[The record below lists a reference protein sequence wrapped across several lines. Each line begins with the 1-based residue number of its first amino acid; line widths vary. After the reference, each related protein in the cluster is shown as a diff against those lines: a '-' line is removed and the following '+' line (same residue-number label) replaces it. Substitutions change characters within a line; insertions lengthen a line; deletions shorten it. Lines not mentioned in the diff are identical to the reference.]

1 METEGIHK
9 PMGQS
14 IASVCLKIVEI
25 KCVYVDRSVHKI
37 LKILSTYGIRLE
49 QIYIQHSNK
58 ISGSGCELPL
68 FMLLLFLYF
77 VNMLYTF

>member
-1 METEGIHK
+1 METEGIYK

-14 IASVCLKIVEI
+14 IASDCLKIVEI

-37 LKILSTYGIRLE
+37 LKILTSYGIRLE
-49 QIYIQHSNK
+49 QINIQHTNK
-58 ISGSGCELPL
+58 ISGSGCELAL

-77 VNMLYTF
+77 VNMFHAF